1 MKEPV
6 KPLTQNPEGEKIETT
21 QAEGTRNPGETEE
34 KVGRTRGQAEGERSG
49 APEDE
54 NIDEAEVI
62 SIPTTSKKGKM
73 YDG

>member
-54 NIDEAEVI
+54 NIDEAEGDINPDDIEEGEDV
-62 SIPTTSKKGKM
+62 
-73 YDG
+73 